1 MSHSKRIQVI
11 DAKECDSMIF
21 YDDISKDY
29 DDIFPISKDAVGFI
43 KVSIE

>member
-1 MSHSKRIQVI
+1 MT
-11 DAKECDSMIF
+11 F

-43 KVSIE
+43 KVSIVIHVNMFLILLVP